1 MNIFKI
7 IFLCLSALIITQC
20 YFLCSFIG
28 LIIEPF
34 ISNDKN
40 HESVISNK

>member
-7 IFLCLSALIITQC
+7 IFLSLSALIITQF
-20 YFLCSFIG
+20 YLLFPFLG

-34 ISNDKN
+34 LSNEN
-40 HESVISNK
+40 N

>member
-7 IFLCLSALIITQC
+7 TFLSLSTLIITQF
-20 YFLCSFIG
+20 YFLFTFIG

-34 ISNDKN
+34 LSNEN
-40 HESVISNK
+40 N

>member
-7 IFLCLSALIITQC
+7 IFLSLSALIFMQL

-34 ISNDKN
+34 ILNKN
-40 HESVISNK
+40 K